1 MPLPPLDVT
10 AVADRHLLALPVDT
24 EPVDVHG
31 LAIERFPAARW
42 EVEPSLAP
50 PRRAGGAR
58 GLRVLAAP
66 PGVLRLADDVALVG
80 PWGVDDA
87 DTGALGLPAGC
98 THVYLLDAPVRRG
111 AARPPILGD
120 PDGLGRA
127 FPLGVPVGEE
137 GEVLTWA
144 VACAR
149 RLGGA
154 VRTADGARTTVLVPD
169 PAAAVDLT
177 VWAAAPLPVQAVVD
191 VVAGV
196 TGASARV
203 ERATASLG
211 YRVTVG
217 LGRDLGRD
225 GTLVVEV
232 ASDDVVPP
240 RVLEVGTVVAHRVRW
255 APPDPVEAALERP
268 SNGHRFARARVT
280 SVVVAVARALLQGA
294 GGLVTDAADLLVDPA
309 DL

>member
-1 MPLPPLDVT
+1 MPLPTLDVP
-10 AVADRHLLALPVDT
+10 AVAERHLLALPADT
-24 EPVDVHG
+24 EPADVHG
-31 LAIERFPAARW
+31 LAVERFPAAAW

-66 PGVLRLADDVALVG
+66 PGLLRLADDVELAG
-80 PWGVDDA
+80 PWEVDDTTA
-87 DTGALGLPAGC
+87 GGLGLPLGC
-98 THVYLLDAPVRRG
+98 THVYVLGAPVRRG
-111 AARPPILGD
+111 AVRPPILGD

-127 FPLGVPVGEE
+127 FPFGVPIGAE

-177 VWAAAPLPVQAVVD
+177 VWASVPLPAPVVVD
-191 VVAGV
+191 VVDRV
-196 TGASARV
+196 TGARARV

-217 LGRDLGRD
+217 LGADLGRD

-232 ASDDVVPP
+232 VSDDVVPP
-240 RVLEVGTVVAHRVRW
+240 RVHEVGTVVAHRVRW

-268 SNGHRFARARVT
+268 SNAHRFARARAT
-280 SVVVAVARALLQGA
+280 PVVVAVARALLQGA
-294 GGLVTDAADLLVDPA
+294 GGLVTDAADLLVEPA